1 MAPHERI
8 ALRAGFIGVRAELNG
23 AEAYAERA
31 ASILKPF
38 FQLKSEPLA
47 KEKLHPKGIPEGEC
61 ADRQA

>member
-1 MAPHERI
+1 MAPERI

-23 AEAYAERA
+23 AEVYAEHA
-31 ASILKPF
+31 GSIPKSF

-47 KEKLHPKGIPEGEC
+47 KEELQPKGILEDEC